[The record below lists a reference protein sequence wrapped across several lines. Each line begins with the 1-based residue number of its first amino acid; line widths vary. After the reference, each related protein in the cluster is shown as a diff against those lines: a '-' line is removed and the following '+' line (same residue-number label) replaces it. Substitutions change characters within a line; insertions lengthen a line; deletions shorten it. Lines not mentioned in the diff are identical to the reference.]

1 MAISPKLP
9 LSTQLELDSPAPASQ
24 DSIFETPSY
33 KESSFRTAEV
43 EDSAKNSLDFLAAL
57 ALPTVF
63 KYLFPPVFQGIWTWL
78 LSYVHK
84 TRDFSQLAIGLP
96 RGFGKTMLIKIFVL
110 YCILF
115 TKKQFILIICGTQT
129 KANNVIT
136 DIISMLSE
144 TNIKRVFGDW
154 QISCYTDRQDLKR
167 FGFRGRNIGPIMLVI
182 CPGSARKLTSEV

>member
-1 MAISPKLP
+1 MSISPNIP
-9 LSTQLELDSPAPASQ
+9 LSTQLELDSPTDSRT
-24 DSIFETPSY
+24 DSIFDTPAY
-33 KESSFRTAEV
+33 KESSFKTSEV
-43 EDSAKNSLDFLAAL
+43 EQNAKNSLDFLAAL

-63 KYLFPPVFQGIWTWL
+63 KYLFPPVFQAIWTWL

-136 DIISMLSE
+136 DIVSMLSE

-154 QISCYTDRQDLKR
+154 QLS
-167 FGFRGRNIGPIMLVI
+167 
-182 CPGSARKLTSEV
+182 